1 MITEDQQNKE
11 QQDQNK
17 NEQRLTLRRLGKDLN
32 NDDR

>member
-1 MITEDQQNKE
+1 MITEDQQNNE

-17 NEQRLTLRRLGKDLN
+17 NEQQLTLRRLGQDQN